1 MSALSSPFTAG
12 FWYKNSLISGSG
24 KVELPLVENE
34 PLGKSL
40 GHVERCELRIEGMTC
55 GACVESI
62 EGTLRSQSGIHS
74 VKVALL
80 AERGVI
86 ELDPEQWNAEK
97 VINVNTVPMPL
108 VVSRRVHSFVY
119 L

>member
-12 FWYKNSLISGSG
+12 FWYKNSLINSGSG

-55 GACVESI
+55 GACVEVSSLSFRLL
-62 EGTLRSQSGIHS
+62 LRSNLNKNPLFKSPSKECSDHN
-74 VKVALL
+74 
-80 AERGVI
+80 
-86 ELDPEQWNAEK
+86 PES
-97 VINVNTVPMPL
+97 TL
-108 VVSRRVHSFVY
+108 
-119 L
+119 